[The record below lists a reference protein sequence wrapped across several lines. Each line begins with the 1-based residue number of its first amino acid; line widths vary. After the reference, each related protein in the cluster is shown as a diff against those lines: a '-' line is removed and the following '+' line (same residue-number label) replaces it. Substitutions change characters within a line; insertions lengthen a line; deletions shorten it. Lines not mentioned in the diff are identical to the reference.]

1 MHECLLQIELID
13 LELVSASK
21 SNRLAKKQQ
30 KKLQQNKTKQYF
42 QNQNRISLCREAY
55 CMLNL
60 FPKSQLHFPENS
72 SCIWKQSSPCAPR

>member
-30 KKLQQNKTKQYF
+30 KKLQQLNKKTKQNNIF
-42 QNQNRISLCREAY
+42 KENQPL
-55 CMLNL
+55 
-60 FPKSQLHFPENS
+60 
-72 SCIWKQSSPCAPR
+72 

>member
-42 QNQNRISLCREAY
+42 QNQNRISLC
-55 CMLNL
+55 
-60 FPKSQLHFPENS
+60 
-72 SCIWKQSSPCAPR
+72 